1 MSLLHQNTQGEIDD
15 AARGEEFTQG
25 TSHVAWAS
33 VVAAVLVTVVIALY
47 MWIGQKPP
55 AASGEIVQVWAHPR
69 HMETSGFDANGAPM
83 ARDVFD
89 EVLVFAHVKLHNQ
102 SKQPLFLHQIL
113 TNATLSDGGIH
124 SSYAA
129 TAGDYDRI
137 FIAYPELA
145 ALRGK
150 PLPPETTLDPGQTQ
164 EGEIVSAFRLTKQQ
178 WDARKDLNFTF
189 GFQYQPNLVLA
200 PHSAVTEQ

>member
-1 MSLLHQNTQGEIDD
+1 
-15 AARGEEFTQG
+15 
-25 TSHVAWAS
+25 VAWAS
-33 VVAAVLVTVVIALY
+33 IVATVVVSVAIALY
-47 MWIGQKPP
+47 VWLGQKPP
-55 AASGEIVQVWAHPR
+55 AATGEIVQVWAHPR

-83 ARDVFD
+83 SKDVFD
-89 EVLVFAHVKLHNQ
+89 EVLVFAHVRLHNQ

-113 TNATLSDGGIH
+113 TNATLSDGIH

-137 FIAYPELA
+137 FVAYPELA
-145 ALRGK
+145 ALREK
-150 PLPPETTLDPGQTQ
+150 PLSPETVLEPGQTQ

-189 GFQYQPNLVLA
+189 GFQYQPSLVLA
-200 PHSAVTEQ
+200 PNSAVTEK